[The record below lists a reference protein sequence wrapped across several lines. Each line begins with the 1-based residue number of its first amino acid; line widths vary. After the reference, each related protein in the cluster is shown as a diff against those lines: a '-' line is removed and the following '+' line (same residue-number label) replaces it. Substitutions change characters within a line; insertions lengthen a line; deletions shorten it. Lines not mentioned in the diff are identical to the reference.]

1 MTIYWVLFLLPSIF
15 LLLPFRGT
23 VQLQNVAWLL
33 VWVVF
38 TLAIGFRFEVGCD
51 WDIYLSIFNES
62 KLLPFPGV
70 QGGMD
75 PGYGVLNWIV
85 TVFDGEIYW
94 VNLVCGG
101 LFSAGVIIFAR
112 RQPFPWLAIAVLVP
126 YLLIVVAMGYTRQS
140 VALGLIFWGL
150 TRLAD
155 GRFFSYL
162 FLIAVAG
169 LFHKSA
175 LLMLPL
181 GMLVSSKHRVA
192 KLLAIFIVG
201 ILLGVALLLEYSSV
215 FWDQYV
221 EAALES
227 EGGTIRVW
235 MNVLPTMLM
244 LIFWRRWSR
253 TFPDHKIWFWIGML
267 ALICLPLVSTAS
279 TAVDR
284 IAIYFS
290 PIQVAVFS
298 RLPALARMPMT
309 RTLLAFSFLGYYGA
323 VLWVWLNLGIHSKLC
338 WIPYQTP
345 WF

>member
-1 MTIYWVLFLLPSIF
+1 MTTYWVLYLIPSIC
-15 LLLPFRGT
+15 LLTPFRGSR
-23 VQLQNVAWLL
+23 QLQGLAWVLI
-33 VWVVF
+33 WTGF
-38 TLAIGFRFEVGCD
+38 TLAIGLRHEVGCD
-51 WDIYLSIFNES
+51 WGIYLDIFNETM
-62 KLLPFPGV
+62 LLPFPGV

-75 PGYGVLNWIV
+75 PGYGVLNWLV
-85 TVFDGEIYW
+85 TVLDGEIYW
-94 VNLVCGG
+94 VNLFCGG
-101 LFSAGVIIFAR
+101 VFSAGVIIFAR
-112 RQPFPWLAIAVLVP
+112 RQPYPWLAITVLVP

-162 FLIAVAG
+162 LLIAVAG

-181 GMLVSSKHRVA
+181 GVLASSQHKVA
-192 KLLAIFIVG
+192 KLFAIVAVG
-201 ILLGVALLLEYSSV
+201 VLLGVLLLLEYSSV
-215 FWDQYV
+215 FWNQYV
-221 EAALES
+221 EASLES
-227 EGGTIRVW
+227 EGGAIRVW
-235 MNVLPTMLM
+235 MNVLPTVLM
-244 LIFWRRWSR
+244 LLYWRRWR
-253 TFPDHKIWFWIGML
+253 ETFHDHQVWFWIGML
-267 ALICLPLVSTAS
+267 ALVCVPLVSTAS

-284 IAIYFS
+284 IALYFS

-298 RLPALARMPMT
+298 RMPALAKSSVT
-309 RTLLAFSFLGYYGA
+309 RTVLVLGFLGYYGT